1 MKETCLTSKEN
12 PLRGKEIFIGITK
25 RASFFTSLSTNGFWD
40 ILRFPFYYFFGLPA
54 TVLVLLFQFLPI
66 ASSAQCNISEYSGY
80 RKVLKIEGDYV
91 LEYSSYKRLYK
102 FDGDYL
108 VAYPSYK
115 RLLKFEGSYVVR
127 YSDYRRIAKLD
138 GQYLVN
144 YPNYR
149 RIAILECPGH
159 RSALAAAAYFLL

>member
-1 MKETCLTSKEN
+1 MKETCLTSMEN
-12 PLRGKEIFIGITK
+12 PLRGIGIFERIPK
-25 RASFFTSLSTNGFWD
+25 RDSFLTSTLTNGFRN
-40 ILRFPFYYFFGLPA
+40 IPYIPTYCFLGLPA
-54 TVLVLLFQFLPI
+54 TVLVLLIQFLPI
-66 ASSAQCNISEYSGY
+66 AASAQCNISEYSGH
-80 RKVLKIEGDYV
+80 RRVLKIDGDYV

-144 YPNYR
+144 YPSYR
-149 RIAILECPGH
+149 RIAILECPGR

>member
-1 MKETCLTSKEN
+1 MKETCLTSRGN
-12 PLRGKEIFIGITK
+12 PLRGMGIFAGIKK
-25 RASFFTSLSTNGFWD
+25 RASFFTSLFTNGFRD
-40 ILRFPFYYFFGLPA
+40 ILHVPFCCFFGLPA
-54 TVLVLLFQFLPI
+54 TVLVLLIQFLPI
-66 ASSAQCNISEYSGY
+66 AASAQCNVSEYSGY
-80 RKVLKIEGDYV
+80 RKVLKIDGDYV

-115 RLLKFEGSYVVR
+115 RLLKFDGSYIVR

-149 RIAILECPGH
+149 RIAILECPGR